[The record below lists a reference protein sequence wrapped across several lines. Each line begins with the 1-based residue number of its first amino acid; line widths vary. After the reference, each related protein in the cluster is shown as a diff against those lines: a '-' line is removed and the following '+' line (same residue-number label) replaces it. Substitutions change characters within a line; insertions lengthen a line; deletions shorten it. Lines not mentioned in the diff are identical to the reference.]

1 MKDATEL
8 ACTYDDNN
16 NDDYCDYENN
26 YDDLWM
32 LTMRMMMLTIQNFYL
47 NINVSCMYI
56 HVRI

>member
-8 ACTYDDNN
+8 ACTYHDNN

-32 LTMRMMMLTIQNFYL
+32 MTMRMMMLTIQNFY
-47 NINVSCMYI
+47 
-56 HVRI
+56 